1 MVDKLKI
8 IKTISLGALGPLLF
22 YPLIYCP
29 FKLPY
34 LYCFVCYIRCPWGK
48 LRGLL
53 LLGILGLNLKKR
65 FYCSYLCPCG
75 TIQDLQGKIK
85 TKRFN
90 LPQWSNHIKY
100 LVLGLVITIILVNRR
115 NPLFIIDGEVF
126 LYFFALVFVI
136 SFFSHR
142 LWCLIFCPFGAL
154 SDIISKIR
162 KFFNRNYNKKEI

>member
-1 MVDKLKI
+1 MFDKLKT
-8 IKTISLGALGPLLF
+8 IKIISLGVLVPLLF

-34 LYCFVCYIRCPWGK
+34 LYCFICHIKCPWGK
-48 LRGLL
+48 LRGLF

-75 TIQDLQGKIK
+75 TIQDFQGKVK
-85 TKRFN
+85 TKRLI
-90 LPQWSNHIKY
+90 LPKWSHHIKY
-100 LVLGLVITIILVNRR
+100 LILGLVIAVVLVNRR

-142 LWCLIFCPFGAL
+142 FWCLIFCPLRAL
-154 SDIISKIR
+154 DDIILKIR
-162 KFFNRNYNKKEI
+162 KFLSRDYDKNV